1 MRAYIIRRL
10 LIAIPTLFIVSMIV
24 FGLVRILPGDI
35 VEVMQQEAEF
45 AIDRAMVERKFG
57 LDKPLIVQYARWM
70 GLAPQADGNFSG
82 VLQGDFGVSW
92 WTWTPVT
99 GLLALKWPVTAQLGL
114 MGLIVSQIIALPIGI
129 YSAIR
134 QDTWGDYTGR
144 SFAILCIS
152 LPSFWVG
159 TLIVVFGSIWWG
171 YMPPLRFIWFTED
184 PIANLQ
190 MMVVPSLIMGM
201 ALAGTTMRMTRNM
214 LLEVLRQDYIR
225 TAWAKGLRE
234 RVVII
239 RHALKNSFIPVITQ
253 IGLQVSV
260 MLGGTVVIENIF
272 CLPGVGR
279 LLIHAAN
286 SRDYPLMTGIMLF
299 FAVTMVLVN
308 LIIDL
313 TYAYLDPRIHY
324 K

>member
-70 GLAPQADGNFSG
+70 GFAPQADGSFSG

-214 LLEVLRQDYIR
+214 LLEVLRQDYVR

>member
-10 LIAIPTLFIVSMIV
+10 FITIPTLLIVSVIV
-24 FGLVRILPGDI
+24 FTLMRVLPGDI
-35 VEVMQQEAEF
+35 VTVMMSSPDIQ
-45 AIDRAMVERKFG
+45 IDRAAAERMVG
-57 LDKPLIVQYARWM
+57 LDAPVLTQYGRWM
-70 GLAPQADGNFSG
+70 GFWPQSDGSFSG
-82 VLQGDFGVSW
+82 IAQGDFGISW
-92 WTWTPVT
+92 WTWTPVVD
-99 GLLALKWPVTAQLGL
+99 LLAIKWPVTLELG
-114 MGLIVSQIIALPIGI
+114 IIAIIIAQIIALPIGI

-234 RVVII
+234 RIVII
-239 RHALKNSFIPVITQ
+239 RHALKNALIPVVTQ
-253 IGLQVSV
+253 VGIQVAVLMGS
-260 MLGGTVVIENIF
+260 TVIIEEIF
-272 CLPGVGR
+272 VLPGVGR
-279 LLIHAAN
+279 LLINAAQQ
-286 SRDYPLMTGIMLF
+286 RDYPLLSGIMF
-299 FAVTMVLVN
+299 IFAFVLVLVN
-308 LIIDL
+308 LLIDL

-324 K
+324 R

>member
-10 LIAIPTLFIVSMIV
+10 LIAIPTLFLVSIIV
-24 FGLVRILPGDI
+24 FGLVRILPGDV

-45 AIDRAMVERKFG
+45 EIDRAMVERMFG
-57 LDKPLIVQYARWM
+57 MDKPLIIQYGRWM
-70 GLAPQADGNFSG
+70 GVAPQADGSFSG
-82 VLQGDFGVSW
+82 VFQGDFGLSW
-92 WTWTPVT
+92 WTWTPVSE
-99 GLLALKWPVTAQLGL
+99 LLAKKWPVTIQLGA
-114 MGLIVSQIIALPIGI
+114 MGLIIAQLIALPIGI

-134 QDTWGDYTGR
+134 QDAWGDYTGR

-152 LPSFWVG
+152 LPSFWVA

-171 YMPPLRFIWFTED
+171 YMPPIRFIQLLDD
-184 PIANLQ
+184 PLGNLQ
-190 MMVVPSLIMGM
+190 MMIIPALVMGM

-214 LLEVLRQDYIR
+214 LLEVLRQDYVR
-225 TAWAKGLRE
+225 TAWAKGLKE
-234 RVVII
+234 RVVVT
-239 RHALKNSFIPVITQ
+239 RHALKNAFIPVITQ

-260 MLGGTVVIENIF
+260 MLGGTVIIENIF

-279 LLIHAAN
+279 LLIHAAH

-299 FAVTMVLVN
+299 FALIMVLIN